1 MTVIAQAQI
10 EAPTRERRFCTIL
23 RFQRDESPDWRPL
36 YHKTPFRRMAFPAL
50 NRNGIR
56 GTLRSSNNHLPVLPL
71 TSLLA
76 ALTNRPS

>member
-56 GTLRSSNNHLPVLPL
+56 GTLRSSIPALPL

>member
-1 MTVIAQAQI
+1 MSVIARVQI
-10 EAPTRERRFCTIL
+10 EAPTRERRLCTIL
-23 RFQRDESPDWRPL
+23 RFQPDESSDWRPL
-36 YHKTPFRRMAFPAL
+36 YHKTPFRRMALPAL

-56 GTLRSSNNHLPVLPL
+56 GTLRSSNNDLPALPL